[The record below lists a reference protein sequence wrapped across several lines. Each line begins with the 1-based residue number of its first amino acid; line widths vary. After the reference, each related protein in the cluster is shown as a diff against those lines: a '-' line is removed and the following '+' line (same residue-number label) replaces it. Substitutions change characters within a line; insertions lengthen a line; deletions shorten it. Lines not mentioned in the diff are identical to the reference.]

1 MKQPAGSVGS
11 PRAHFMPARGRG
23 SRFEAMK
30 RARGERVLAAIH
42 QLHYLPW
49 LRYLEKMARAD
60 IFIAL
65 DDVHYTKNGF
75 QNRNKIKHPGGWMYL
90 TVPVRAH
97 AGQLLSEIEIAQES
111 DWNASHWRAIQTNYG
126 RAPFFPDHAPALAVI
141 FGRPWTRLN
150 DLNWELLMYLRSA
163 LGITTPILR
172 SSELSI
178 DGEAT
183 DPTLRSSDASSL
195 RSTSRLVAICRAV
208 GADHYYSGSH
218 AAEAYLDEAALE
230 AGGIELVLQTWSCPT
245 YEQRFPQVGFIPD
258 LSVIDLL
265 LNQGPQSRELI
276 LAGGHRPAPRVAAP
290 FRFIP
295 VGW

>member
-1 MKQPAGSVGS
+1 M
-11 PRAHFMPARGRG
+11 
-23 SRFEAMK
+23 
-30 RARGERVLAAIH
+30 LAAIH

-60 IFIAL
+60 IFVAL

-75 QNRNKIKHPGGWMYL
+75 QNRNKIKHAGGWMYL

-111 DWNASHWRAIQTNYG
+111 DWNASHWRAIQTNYR
-126 RAPFFPDHAPALAVI
+126 RAPFFPDHAPALAAI
-141 FGRPWTRLN
+141 YGRPWTRLN
-150 DLNWELLMYLRSA
+150 DLTWELLTYLRSA
-163 LGITTPILR
+163 LGITTPIVR

-183 DPTLRSSDASSL
+183 H
-195 RSTSRLVAICRAV
+195 RLVAICRSV
-208 GADHYYSGSH
+208 GADRYYSGSH
-218 AAEAYLDEAALE
+218 AAEAYLDGAALD

-265 LNQGPQSRELI
+265 LNQGPRSRELI